1 MKIEQLKYLIEIGH
15 SRSISSAAG
24 KLYLSHTTLS
34 SILKGAEKE
43 LGFPLFQRI
52 QGGVKVTAE
61 GEEALALMEKM
72 SRCFEDIQKLSTVN
86 ALLTQ
91 PVSIVISPSIH
102 SALAVPINQL
112 FWEQESRGRLEFQI
126 VKGMDVGSCLIKNS
140 GNLGLT
146 YFTEESQENYR
157 MIASRYQIRT
167 DCLYTDHFYLLV
179 RRDHPLAARK
189 QISQEELQNIDLA
202 MLEHYVASE
211 TCPVYLKTLGPD
223 NRYTIFSNIALIRRS
238 ILSQNMAA
246 ILPGLAIGSAPGDDH
261 HLFKAI
267 PLIETEQNPNTMYLC
282 LLHRGTASLRDQE
295 KTALNCIRNYFK
307 DLKNLPVLSILPAP

>member
-61 GEEALALMEKM
+61 GEEALALMEEM
-72 SRCFEDIQKLSTVN
+72 YRCFEDIQKLSTVN

-267 PLIETEQNPNTMYLC
+267 PPIETEQNPNTMYLC

>member
-1 MKIEQLKYLIEIGH
+1 MKIEQLKYLIEIGR
-15 SRSISSAAG
+15 SRSISSAAQ

-43 LGFPLFQRI
+43 LGFPLFQRVHD
-52 QGGVKVTAE
+52 GVQVTTE
-61 GEEALALMEKM
+61 GEEALVMMEEM
-72 SRCFEDIQKLSTVN
+72 YRCFENIQKLSTVN

-91 PVSIVISPSIH
+91 PVSIIISPSIH
-102 SALAVPINQL
+102 SALAAPINQL

-126 VKGMDVGSCLIKNS
+126 VKGMDVGTRLIKNN

-167 DCLYTDHFYLLV
+167 VCLLTDRFYLLV
-179 RRDHPLAARK
+179 RRDHPLAARE
-189 QISQEELQNIDLA
+189 QISQEELHNIDLA
-202 MLEHYVASE
+202 MLEHYIASE
-211 TCPVYLKTLGPD
+211 TCPVYLKSLGPD
-223 NRYTIFSNIALIRRS
+223 NRYTIFTNISLIRRS

-246 ILPGLAIGSAPGDDH
+246 ILPGLAIHNAPGDNH

-267 PLIETEQNPNTMYLC
+267 PIIGTEQSPTTMYLC
-282 LLHRGTASLRDQE
+282 LLHRTAANLRDQE
-295 KTALNCIRNYFK
+295 KTALNCIRSYVK
-307 DLKNLPVLSILPAP
+307 QLSPLSDPTGP